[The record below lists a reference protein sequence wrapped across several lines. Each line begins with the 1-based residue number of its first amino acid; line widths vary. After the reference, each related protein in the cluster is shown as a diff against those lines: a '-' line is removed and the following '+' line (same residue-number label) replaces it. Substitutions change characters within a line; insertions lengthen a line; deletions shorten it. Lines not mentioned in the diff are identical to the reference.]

1 VTGFA
6 FLAASAAL
14 LIAGAELFAENA
26 AGAGRRLGVSFLAV
40 GLILAGA
47 EPEEFVTAVIAA
59 ARHHPSIGAG
69 DAVGANVTML
79 TLVIGAACVIT
90 PMSFGTR
97 LRGYAAAA
105 AVTSG
110 AAALTLLGGVS
121 RAEGIGLVV
130 LYLVVVAV
138 IWRAERRP
146 PPLGEAAELVA
157 DSGEDGA
164 KEAGRS
170 PALALLLVLTGI
182 ALMIAGGWLA
192 VAGAERLTAAL
203 HLADSAV
210 GLTFVALAT
219 VAELF
224 ALIWAA
230 ARRSIDELALAG
242 VLGSALY
249 NSTATLG
256 ATAII
261 TPVPAAGLLAPAVA
275 AAALPLVL
283 IIVSPRRR
291 LGRLAGVLLLAAY
304 AAYVV
309 ITLHRP

>member
-1 VTGFA
+1 MTGFLS
-6 FLAASAAL
+6 LAASAAL

-26 AGAGRRLGVSFLAV
+26 AGAGRRLGISFLAV

-59 ARHHPSIGAG
+59 ARHHPAIGAG

-90 PMSFGTR
+90 PMNFGTR
-97 LRGYAAAA
+97 LRWYAVGA

-110 AAALTLLGGVS
+110 AAALAVLGGVS

-130 LYLVVVAV
+130 LYVVVAAV
-138 IWRAERRP
+138 IWRAERQP
-146 PPLGEAAELVA
+146 PPLGEAAELA
-157 DSGEDGA
+157 SDSDGGM
-164 KEAGRS
+164 KTRRS
-170 PALALLLVLTGI
+170 AALALLLLLAGI
-182 ALMIAGGWLA
+182 ALMIIGGRLA
-192 VAGAERLTAAL
+192 VVGAERLTAAL

-230 ARRSIDELALAG
+230 ARRGIDELALAG

-256 ATAII
+256 AAAVI
-261 TPVPAAGLLAPAVA
+261 TPVPGAGLLAPAVA
-275 AAALPLVL
+275 ATALPVALVL
-283 IIVSPRRR
+283 LSPRRR
-291 LGRLAGVLLLAAY
+291 LGRTAGMLLLAAY

-309 ITLHRP
+309 LTLHRP

>member
-1 VTGFA
+1 MTGFA

-14 LIAGAELFAENA
+14 LIAGAELFAGNA

-40 GLILAGA
+40 GLVLAGA
-47 EPEEFVTAVIAA
+47 EPEEFITAVIAA
-59 ARHHPSIGAG
+59 ARHHPGIAAG

-90 PMSFGTR
+90 PMNFGSR

-110 AAALTLLGGVS
+110 AAALALLGGVS
-121 RAEGIGLVV
+121 RPEGIGLVV
-130 LYLVVVAV
+130 LYVVALAV

-146 PPLGEAAELVA
+146 PLLGEAAELT
-157 DSGEDGA
+157 G
-164 KEAGRS
+164 KEEAEARRP
-170 PALALLLVLTGI
+170 PALALLLVLAGI
-182 ALMIAGGWLA
+182 ALMIIGGRLA
-192 VAGAERLTAAL
+192 VSGAQRLTAAL

-230 ARRSIDELALAG
+230 ARRNIDELALAG

-256 ATAII
+256 AAAII

-275 AAALPLVL
+275 ATVLPVVL
-283 IIVSPRRR
+283 IALSPRRR
-291 LGRLAGVLLLAAY
+291 LGRLAGVLLLAGY
-304 AAYVV
+304 AAYIVL
-309 ITLHRP
+309 TLHRP

>member
-1 VTGFA
+1 MTGFV

-14 LIAGAELFAENA
+14 LIGGAELFAENA

-59 ARHHPSIGAG
+59 ARHHPGIGAG

-90 PMSFGTR
+90 PMSFGPR
-97 LRGYAAAA
+97 LRGYAAGAA
-105 AVTSG
+105 ITSA
-110 AAALTLLGGVS
+110 AAALALLGGVS

-130 LYLVVVAV
+130 LYLMAVAV

-146 PPLGEAAELVA
+146 PPLGEAAELTGGS
-157 DSGEDGA
+157 DRDD
-164 KEAGRS
+164 EAGR
-170 PALALLLVLTGI
+170 PAALALLLVLAGV
-182 ALMIAGGWLA
+182 ALMIIGGWLA
-192 VAGAERLTAAL
+192 VAGAQRLTAAL

-230 ARRSIDELALAG
+230 ARRGIDELALAG

-256 ATAII
+256 AAAII

-275 AAALPLVL
+275 AATLPVAL
-283 IIVSPRRR
+283 IILSPRRR

-304 AAYVV
+304 TAYV
-309 ITLHRP
+309 ILTLHRP

>member
-1 VTGFA
+1 VTGFV

-14 LIAGAELFAENA
+14 LIGGAELFAENA
-26 AGAGRRLGVSFLAV
+26 AGTGRRLGVSFLAV

-47 EPEEFVTAVIAA
+47 EPEELVTAVIAA
-59 ARHHPSIGAG
+59 SRHHPAIGAG
-69 DAVGANVTML
+69 DAVGANVTVL

-90 PMSFGTR
+90 PLSFGSR
-97 LRGYAAAA
+97 LRWYAAGA

-110 AAALTLLGGVS
+110 AAALALLGGVS

-130 LYLVVVAV
+130 LYLAAVAV

-146 PPLGEAAELVA
+146 PPLGEAGLAG
-157 DSGEDGA
+157 DGEDDGG
-164 KEAGRS
+164 KDAGRS
-170 PALALLLVLTGI
+170 PALALLLVLAGI
-182 ALMIAGGWLA
+182 AVMIAGGWLA

-230 ARRSIDELALAG
+230 ARRGIDELALAG

-261 TPVPAAGLLAPAVA
+261 TPVPASGLLVPA
-275 AAALPLVL
+275 AAATALPVAL
-283 IIVSPRRR
+283 IIVSPRGR
-291 LGRLAGVLLLAAY
+291 LGRIAGVLLLAAY

-309 ITLHRP
+309 LTLHRP

>member
-1 VTGFA
+1 MIGFV

-14 LIAGAELFAENA
+14 LIAGAELFAGNA

-59 ARHHPSIGAG
+59 ARHHPAIGAG
-69 DAVGANVTML
+69 DAIGANVTML
-79 TLVIGAACVIT
+79 TLVIGAACLIS

-97 LRGYAAAA
+97 LRGYAAGAA
-105 AVTSG
+105 LAGG
-110 AAALTLLGGVS
+110 AAALALAGGLG
-121 RAEGIGLVV
+121 RPEGIGLIG
-130 LYLVVVAV
+130 LYLVAVAV
-138 IWRAERRP
+138 IWRAERQP
-146 PPLGEAAELVA
+146 PALGEAAEL
-157 DSGEDGA
+157 SGDGS
-164 KEAGRS
+164 AGPGRA
-170 PALALLLVLTGI
+170 PALALGLVLAGI

-192 VAGAERLTAAL
+192 VAGAEHLTAAL

-230 ARRSIDELALAG
+230 ARRGIDELALAG

-249 NSTATLG
+249 NATATLG
-256 ATAII
+256 AAAAI
-261 TPVPAAGLLAPAVA
+261 TPVPAAGLLGPAIA
-275 AAALPLVL
+275 ATALPVALIVL
-283 IIVSPRRR
+283 SPRRR

-304 AAYVV
+304 AAYLVL
-309 ITLHRP
+309 TLHRA

>member
-1 VTGFA
+1 
-6 FLAASAAL
+6 
-14 LIAGAELFAENA
+14 
-26 AGAGRRLGVSFLAV
+26 
-40 GLILAGA
+40 
-47 EPEEFVTAVIAA
+47 
-59 ARHHPSIGAG
+59 
-69 DAVGANVTML
+69 ML

-90 PMSFGTR
+90 PMSFGSR
-97 LRGYAAAA
+97 LRGYAAGA
-105 AVTSG
+105 AVTGG
-110 AAALTLLGGVS
+110 AAALALLGGVS

-130 LYLVVVAV
+130 LYLAVVAV

-146 PPLGEAAELVA
+146 PALGEAAELAGVG
-157 DSGEDGA
+157 DGDGA
-164 KEAGRS
+164 AGRS
-170 PALALLLVLTGI
+170 PALALLLMLAGI
-182 ALMIAGGWLA
+182 ALMIVGGWLA

-256 ATAII
+256 ATAIV
-261 TPVPAAGLLAPAVA
+261 TPVPSSGLLAPAVA
-275 AAALPLVL
+275 AAALPVAL
-283 IIVSPRRR
+283 IILSPRRR
-291 LGRLAGVLLLAAY
+291 LGRIAGVLLLAAY

-309 ITLHRP
+309 LTLHRL

>member
-1 VTGFA
+1 VTGFV

-14 LIAGAELFAENA
+14 LIGGAELFADNA

-59 ARHHPSIGAG
+59 SRHHPAIGAG

-90 PMSFGTR
+90 PMSFGSR
-97 LRGYAAAA
+97 LRGYAAGA

-110 AAALTLLGGVS
+110 AAALALLGGVS

-130 LYLVVVAV
+130 LYLAVVAV

-146 PPLGEAAELVA
+146 PALGEAAELVG
-157 DSGEDGA
+157 DSDG
-164 KEAGRS
+164 EAGRS
-170 PALALLLVLTGI
+170 PALALLLMLAGI
-182 ALMIAGGWLA
+182 ALMIIGGWLA
-192 VAGAERLTAAL
+192 VAGAERLTTAL

-230 ARRSIDELALAG
+230 ARRGIDELALAG

-256 ATAII
+256 ATAIV
-261 TPVPAAGLLAPAVA
+261 TPVPASGLLAPAVA
-275 AAALPLVL
+275 AAAVPVAL

-291 LGRLAGVLLLAAY
+291 LGRIAGVLLLAAY

-309 ITLHRP
+309 LTLHRL

>member
-1 VTGFA
+1 VTGFV

-14 LIAGAELFAENA
+14 LIGGAELFADNA

-59 ARHHPSIGAG
+59 SRHHPAIGAG

-90 PMSFGTR
+90 PMSFGSR
-97 LRGYAAAA
+97 LRGYAAGA

-110 AAALTLLGGVS
+110 AAALALLGGVS

-130 LYLVVVAV
+130 LYLAAVAV

-146 PPLGEAAELVA
+146 PLLGEAAEL
-157 DSGEDGA
+157 DGDGGT
-164 KEAGRS
+164 GRS
-170 PALALLLVLTGI
+170 PALALLLMLAGI
-182 ALMIAGGWLA
+182 ALMIIGGWLA

-230 ARRSIDELALAG
+230 ARRHRRTRTG
-242 VLGSALY
+242 R
-249 NSTATLG
+249 G
-256 ATAII
+256 A
-261 TPVPAAGLLAPAVA
+261 
-275 AAALPLVL
+275 
-283 IIVSPRRR
+283 R
-291 LGRLAGVLLLAAY
+291 LGPV
-304 AAYVV
+304 
-309 ITLHRP
+309 